1 MNDRFIRM
9 PEVVR
14 MVGMSK
20 GTIYKYV
27 HKGEFPSPVYFGS
40 RLTLW
45 SERGIQEWMDKCK
58 GRTSS
63 DLPVEGGVVS
73 Q

>member
-1 MNDRFIRM
+1 M

-14 MVGMSK
+14 MVGMCRA
-20 GTIYKYV
+20 TIYKYV
-27 HKGEFPSPVYFGS
+27 NKGEFPPPICFGQRIS
-40 RLTLW
+40 LW
-45 SERGIQEWMDKCK
+45 SETRIQEWMDECK

-63 DLPVEGGVVS
+63 DLAGEGGGVG